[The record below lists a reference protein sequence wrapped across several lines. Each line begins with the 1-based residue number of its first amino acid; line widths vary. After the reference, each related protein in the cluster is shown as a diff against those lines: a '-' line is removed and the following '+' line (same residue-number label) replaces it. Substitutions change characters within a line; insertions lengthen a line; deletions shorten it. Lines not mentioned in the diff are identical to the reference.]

1 MPTFVSLLRFTQRGI
16 EAIKDGPA
24 RLEAAREAYRAA
36 GAKLRDFYLV
46 TGKYDAVVI
55 AEAPDDETA
64 VKLSLALSARG
75 NVRMET
81 CRAFGEEEY
90 RRIVA
95 SRHTNSVYLPD
106 VSLPDTI
113 RASADARQVAAS
125 GDVVVLVPPSSHLR
139 AVSTLAA
146 PGVRSDALVVVAT
159 KGIEERT
166 LKLMS
171 MVLEET

>member
-64 VKLSLALSARG
+64 VKLSLGLSARG

-95 SRHTNSVYLPD
+95 GLP
-106 VSLPDTI
+106 
-113 RASADARQVAAS
+113 
-125 GDVVVLVPPSSHLR
+125 
-139 AVSTLAA
+139 AV
-146 PGVRSDALVVVAT
+146 
-159 KGIEERT
+159 K
-166 LKLMS
+166 
-171 MVLEET
+171 